1 MAFCLRFRLWFE
13 VFLCMFSLS
22 SSFASIFIARFPFAF
37 FCSLLLFRIRMI
49 RFFRCTNQYAI
60 WRLGRIPI
68 YNKFKCE
75 GMKTHALFFYCF
87 IRLLLSMFDCVW
99 RAEWGSV
106 DLVGLN
112 LLLYI
117 AFFSAHLLQSNFIR
131 FIEQFVSL
139 TASLPP
145 TFIFFPLHILFFH
158 CDAAIFRF
166 NGDVL
171 SLLLLFYLIVCRAVF
186 SLSHILFSL
195 PLYLAYW
202 LRVTTSFAFCSAPSV
217 SFFLGCTASRYCM
230 CINCVPNEFMAV
242 LVF

>member
-1 MAFCLRFRLWFE
+1 MQFGVWVEFQFTINSNAKAWKRMHFF
-13 VFLCMFSLS
+13 
-22 SSFASIFIARFPFAF
+22 FIVLFAF
-37 FCSLLLFRIRMI
+37 FC
-49 RFFRCTNQYAI
+49 RCSIVYGVRNEAVLI
-60 WRLGRIPI
+60 WLAWI
-68 YNKFKCE
+68 YYY
-75 GMKTHALFFYCF
+75 TL
-87 IRLLLSMFDCVW
+87 R
-99 RAEWGSV
+99 
-106 DLVGLN
+106 
-112 LLLYI
+112 
-117 AFFSAHLLQSNFIR
+117 FFSAHLLQSNFIR